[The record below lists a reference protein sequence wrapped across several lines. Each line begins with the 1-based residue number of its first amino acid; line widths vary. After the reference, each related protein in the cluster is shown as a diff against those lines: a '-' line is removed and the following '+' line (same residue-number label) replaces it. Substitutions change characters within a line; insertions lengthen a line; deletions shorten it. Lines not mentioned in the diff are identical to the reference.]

1 MKRQTQLSILFACV
15 IAALVWL
22 FLLRPSALSKFAQ
35 TNAPTS
41 TQPDSQAVTQSD
53 TMRTSAPPLSEAT
66 DVSAQIE
73 NTKLELT
80 NMDQLWRTPLLY
92 YGKVVDESNQ
102 PIAGVR
108 VSYAGN
114 SADES
119 LTKATRNQG
128 SVMTDDRG
136 IFKIDGLYGIGLM
149 FQLYHPNYYPY
160 PDNSTGFDVRSPPRD
175 GIVENS
181 EANARIF
188 RMHSKGHQVP
198 LVHRVD
204 GVNVPLDGTP
214 TALNLKGSSDDQII
228 GKLIIEASGN
238 PPSRYNQQPFDWDVK
253 VSVPDGGLV
262 EYTNYFDFVAP
273 ESGYQSSVEFSFP
286 KDTNGWTDTISENYF
301 VELPSGYARLNIYMG
316 VKRPL
321 FFSIAY
327 DYNPDGSPNL
337 ERAPG
342 MQSTQ

>member
-1 MKRQTQLSILFACV
+1 MKRRIPLAVLFACV
-15 IAALVWL
+15 IAALILL
-22 FLLRPSALSKFAQ
+22 FLHRPLAPSKSPEIGQ
-35 TNAPTS
+35 TPTS
-41 TQPDSQAVTQSD
+41 TQSGSQTVSQSNA
-53 TMRTSAPPLSEAT
+53 MQTSPLNEAT
-66 DVSAQIE
+66 DVAAQIE
-73 NTKLELT
+73 HSKAELT
-80 NMDQLWRTPLLY
+80 NMNQLWRTPLLY

-128 SVMTDDRG
+128 SVTTDDRG

-181 EANARIF
+181 EANSRIF
-188 RMHSKGHQVP
+188 RMHSKGHPVS

-204 GVNVPLDGTP
+204 GMNVPFDGTP
-214 TALNLKGSSDDQII
+214 TALNLKGSSDAQII
-228 GKLIIEASGN
+228 GKLIVEASGN
-238 PPSRYNQQPFDWDVK
+238 PPARYNQQPFDYDVK

-301 VELPSGYARLNIYMG
+301 VHLPSGYARLNIYMG

-337 ERAPG
+337 ERATG
-342 MQSTQ
+342 TQTTQ